1 MFIDSLWTDMREKKM
16 QFERKTKKRGII
28 KDKALVLRESQKS
41 SLRLY
46 LLVSPVWYWYRPPV
60 VLLVWYGTN
69 TIPACMVVLVP
80 YQ

>member
-46 LLVSPVWYWYRPPV
+46 LLVSPVWYLLVLVPPAAGSTAGMV
-60 VLLVWYGTN
+60 CMVPIPYLLVW
-69 TIPACMVVLVP
+69 
-80 YQ
+80 

>member
-46 LLVSPVWYWYRPPV
+46 LLVSPVWYRPPV

-69 TIPACMVVLVP
+69 TIPAGMVVLVP